1 MPPLPA
7 DFTHTRVCKPFCEK
21 YLTLPVD
28 PVTGWQGNQG
38 ISVDPVTGWQGNQ
51 GIRKSPLR
59 DLPREMNAVGRP
71 IFGPLRDF
79 ASIMSF

>member
-1 MPPLPA
+1 MQQDRIA
-7 DFTHTRVCKPFCEK
+7 DQLRFKEF
-21 YLTLPVD
+21 
-28 PVTGWQGNQG
+28 
-38 ISVDPVTGWQGNQ
+38 VDPVTGWQGNQ